1 MRNKVVWALAAS
13 LAFIAAG
20 SSLAGT
26 STRTATAERV
36 TDEMMQP
43 GPGPVRSVLL
53 DAVTTGAGQFDA
65 SSYSLLTF
73 YLQSNGTTSGGV
85 VTLEEAD
92 WSTNSGTGTP
102 YTGTWSS
109 ITTVNASSFTG
120 SVQLA
125 YHLSPAAFAHVRARI
140 SSTITGGGTVTVT
153 LRAK

>member
-1 MRNKVVWALAAS
+1 MRNKVVLALAFGLALSAAAS
-13 LAFIAAG
+13 VGGAPKA
-20 SSLAGT
+20 T
-26 STRTATAERV
+26 TAPV
-36 TDEMMQP
+36 EMMQP
-43 GPGPVRSVLL
+43 GQSGPVRSVLL

-65 SSYSLLTF
+65 SAYSSLTF

-85 VTLEEAD
+85 ITLEEAD
-92 WSTNSGTGTP
+92 WDAHGGTP

-109 ITTVNASSFTG
+109 ITTINASSFTG

-125 YHLSPAAFAHVRARI
+125 YHLSPAAFGNVRARV